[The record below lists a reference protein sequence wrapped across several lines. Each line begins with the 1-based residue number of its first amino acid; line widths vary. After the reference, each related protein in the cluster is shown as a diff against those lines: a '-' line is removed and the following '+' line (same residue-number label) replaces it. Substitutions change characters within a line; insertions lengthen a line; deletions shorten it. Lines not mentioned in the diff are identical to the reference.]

1 MAIEQ
6 TDPIPA
12 APGDTANRHR
22 YAILLICFLIILLDG
37 LDTTSIAFVV
47 PALAGEWGLPPSAL
61 TSAFVATSLGA
72 VVGYMLSGKSVAR
85 LSLRTSGA
93 LMVLLF
99 GLGTL
104 ATAFVGTPTMIAVMR
119 FVSAIGLG
127 GVLPLAIGAATGAF
141 PSRNR
146 ETVTMIV
153 ASGISAG
160 GVMGGLLGGPLMA
173 AYGWGAIFILGGVL
187 PIVVLPLFLWA
198 LSRTGAGQ
206 TTDKTAGA
214 IGQLFEGPLA
224 ARTGLLWGFAFLVFL
239 VTYSLTFWI
248 PTLVLELGFERQ
260 HAPLAAAAFGM
271 GGLVGNLVVMSLVSR
286 LGITSLLLM
295 TTSFAV
301 VFIVALSQIGL
312 QSGATFLLIGA
323 LGAMLITGCVG
334 QTALAVLQYQPQAR
348 ITGIGWASA
357 FGRMG
362 AIVGPAVGGILLAAG
377 MPAQTIIL
385 TAIAPALV
393 AVALLMLIRTA
404 AMRAIVPSISPAQ
417 R

>member
-1 MAIEQ
+1 MAKEQ
-6 TDPIPA
+6 TNPIPA

-47 PALAGEWGLPPSAL
+47 PALAGEWGLPPSAF

-85 LSLRTSGA
+85 LGLRASGA

-104 ATAFVGTPTMIAVMR
+104 ATAVVGTPTMIAVMR

-214 IGQLFEGPLA
+214 IGQLFEGSLA
-224 ARTGLLWGFAFLVFL
+224 ARSGLLWGFAFLVFL

-271 GGLVGNLVVMSLVSR
+271 GGLLGNLVVMSLVSR

-295 TTSFAV
+295 TTSVAV
-301 VFIVALSQIGL
+301 VFLVALSQIGL
-312 QSGATFLLIGA
+312 

-334 QTALAVLQYQPQAR
+334 QTALAVLQYQPQSR

-357 FGRMG
+357 FVRMG

-404 AMRAIVPSISPAQ
+404 AMRAIIPSISPAQ